1 MKQLFFLILCL
12 LVESIQAT
20 IHEPYKQVTATIRN
34 APVAY
39 SPDPLSGYRWDDPK
53 ATDDLEIYTIYPKKV
68 FSDETGNFC
77 ANSDLSSIHVIG
89 DCSLQFD
96 FGQVN
101 AGWLEF
107 DSDNLVADVKMSI
120 SASKACSAF
129 CMFCFIPFSHMSRK
143 GLPCSNSPR
152 IRIHRTARTIS
163 CRIAVVIDIDRA
175 SFLKRVLPSL
185 LCLLSRCLS

>member
-1 MKQLFFLILCL
+1 M
-12 LVESIQAT
+12 
-20 IHEPYKQVTATIRN
+20 
-34 APVAY
+34 
-39 SPDPLSGYRWDDPK
+39 
-53 ATDDLEIYTIYPKKV
+53 IYTIYPKKV

-120 SASKACSAF
+120 SEYNEPAF
-129 CMFCFIPFSHMSRK
+129 FILGSQHPIKTAKPIRY
-143 GLPCSNSPR
+143 GNSYR
-152 IRIHRTARTIS
+152 
-163 CRIAVVIDIDRA
+163 
-175 SFLKRVLPSL
+175 LELNKE
-185 LCLLSRCLS
+185 